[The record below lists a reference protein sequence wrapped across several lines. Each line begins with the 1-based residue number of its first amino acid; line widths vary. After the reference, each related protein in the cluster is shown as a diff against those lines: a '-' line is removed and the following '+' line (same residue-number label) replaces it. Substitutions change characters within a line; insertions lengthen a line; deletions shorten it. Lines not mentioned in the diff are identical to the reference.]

1 VVQQESRPGDHWW
14 RVQRGLRDRRDS
26 AVVAAVQVHVDEG
39 AGMLTGQGLRTAGR
53 RLETTLLGR
62 SVRSFLA
69 LQGIDRATA
78 IAAQAF
84 TALIPL
90 VLLASGLAAADHRD
104 LVSDL
109 LIRKFRLGGS
119 AADAVRD
126 LFAHP
131 SGASTG
137 VFSVVLLVFSGVSLT
152 RRMQR
157 MYQDA
162 WRLPPRRG
170 VRGSLNA
177 ALALA
182 VLLVEIGLLFLVR
195 TLVGALP
202 AGWVLG
208 GTISVLG
215 SLLLWTAVPWLLLD
229 RRVPW
234 RRLMPTGALTAT
246 CAGIYAL
253 ATTVYMPRLMSTYS
267 LRYGLFGVT
276 LALIGWL
283 LCIAFIFVA
292 TTILAAEFDRDQDR
306 WATRLRDRL
315 GLGQRFGVQAPENG
329 PPGLGGELPSGDVR
343 SLRG

>member
-1 VVQQESRPGDHWW
+1 MQT
-14 RVQRGLRDRRDS
+14 
-26 AVVAAVQVHVDEG
+26 VH
-39 AGMLTGQGLRTAGR
+39 GLRTAGR

-62 SVRSFLA
+62 AAGSFMA

-90 VLLASGLAAADHRD
+90 VLLASGLAPAGHGD

-109 LIRKFRLGGS
+109 LNRKFHLEGS
-119 AADAVRD
+119 AADAVRE

-131 SGASTG
+131 SAASTG

-157 MYQDA
+157 TYQDA
-162 WRLPPRRG
+162 WQLPPRRG
-170 VRGSLNA
+170 VRGSVNA

-182 VLLVEIGLLFLVR
+182 VLLVELGLLFLVR

-202 AGWVLG
+202 AGWALG
-208 GTISVLG
+208 GTISVLV

-234 RRLMPTGALTAT
+234 RRLMPTGALTAACT
-246 CAGIYAL
+246 GVYAL

-283 LCIAFIFVA
+283 LCTAFIFVA
-292 TTILAAEFDRDQDR
+292 TTVLAAEFDRTPDR
-306 WATRLRDRL
+306 WATRLRRKL
-315 GLGQRFGVQAPENG
+315 GLEQRVGDRAAEDHRRTAD
-329 PPGLGGELPSGDVR
+329 GELTSEDLR
-343 SLRG
+343 SSRS

>member
-1 VVQQESRPGDHWW
+1 MRT
-14 RVQRGLRDRRDS
+14 
-26 AVVAAVQVHVDEG
+26 VHD
-39 AGMLTGQGLRTAGR
+39 LRTAGR
-53 RLETTLLGR
+53 RLETTVPGR
-62 SVRSFLA
+62 SVRSFVA

-90 VLLASGLAAADHRD
+90 VLLASGLAPTEHRD

-109 LIRKFRLGGS
+109 LVRKFHLEGS
-119 AADAVRD
+119 AADAVRE

-131 SGASTG
+131 STASTG

-182 VLLVEIGLLFLVR
+182 VLLVEISLLFLVR

-202 AGWVLG
+202 AGWAVS

-215 SLLLWTAVPWLLLD
+215 SVLLWTSIPWLLLD
-229 RRVPW
+229 RRVSW
-234 RRLMPTGALTAT
+234 RRLLPTGALTAG
-246 CAGIYAL
+246 CAGVYAL

-283 LCIAFIFVA
+283 LCVAFIFVT
-292 TTILAAEFDRDQDR
+292 TTILAAEFDRSPER
-306 WATRLRDRL
+306 WATRVRTRL
-315 GLGQRFGVQAPENG
+315 GLEQPAREQAAVGG
-329 PPGLGGELPSGDVR
+329 PPPAGEELPPGDVR
-343 SLRG
+343 PVHSCPSAPGARRLPRHPGVPGDPGQGPATGEKDRIS

>member
-1 VVQQESRPGDHWW
+1 
-14 RVQRGLRDRRDS
+14 
-26 AVVAAVQVHVDEG
+26 
-39 AGMLTGQGLRTAGR
+39 MLTGQGLRTAGR

-62 SVRSFLA
+62 SVGTFLG

-90 VLLASGLAAADHRD
+90 VLLASGLAPADHRD

-109 LIRKFRLGGS
+109 LIRKFHLEGS
-119 AADAVRD
+119 AADAVRE

-131 SGASTG
+131 AAASTG
-137 VFSVVLLVFSGVSLT
+137 AFSVVLLVFSGVSLT

-157 MYQDA
+157 TYQDA
-162 WRLPPRRG
+162 WQLPPRRG
-170 VRGSLNA
+170 VRGSFNA

-182 VLLVEIGLLFLVR
+182 VLLVELALLFLVR

-202 AGWVLG
+202 AGWALG

-215 SLLLWTAVPWLLLD
+215 SLLLWTAIPWLLLD
-229 RRVPW
+229 RRVSW
-234 RRLMPTGALTAT
+234 RRLMPTGALTAA
-246 CAGIYAL
+246 CAGVYAL

-283 LCIAFIFVA
+283 LCIALIFVA
-292 TTILAAEFDRDQDR
+292 TTVLAAEFDRAQDP

-315 GLGQRFGVQAPENG
+315 GLGQRVGAQAPENS
-329 PPGLGGELPSGDVR
+329 PRPVEGELSSGDVR
-343 SLRG
+343 DLRG

>member
-1 VVQQESRPGDHWW
+1 
-14 RVQRGLRDRRDS
+14 
-26 AVVAAVQVHVDEG
+26 
-39 AGMLTGQGLRTAGR
+39 MLTGQGLRTAGR

-62 SVRSFLA
+62 SVGTFLA

-182 VLLVEIGLLFLVR
+182 VLLVELGLLFLVR
-195 TLVGALP
+195 TLVGGLP

-215 SLLLWTAVPWLLLD
+215 SLLLWTAIPWLL
-229 RRVPW
+229 
-234 RRLMPTGALTAT
+234 TGALTAT

>member
-1 VVQQESRPGDHWW
+1 
-14 RVQRGLRDRRDS
+14 
-26 AVVAAVQVHVDEG
+26 
-39 AGMLTGQGLRTAGR
+39 MLTGQGLRTAGR

-62 SVRSFLA
+62 SVGTFMA

-90 VLLASGLAAADHRD
+90 VLLISGLAAADHRD

-109 LIRKFRLGGS
+109 LVRKFHLEGS
-119 AADAVRD
+119 AADAVRE

-131 SGASTG
+131 SAASTG

-162 WRLPPRRG
+162 WQLPPRRG

-177 ALALA
+177 TLALA
-182 VLLVEIGLLFLVR
+182 FLLVELALLFLVR
-195 TLVGALP
+195 TLVGTLP
-202 AGWVLG
+202 GGWALG
-208 GTISVLG
+208 GTLSVLG

-229 RRVPW
+229 RRVSW
-234 RRLMPTGALTAT
+234 RRLMPTGALTAV
-246 CAGIYAL
+246 CAGVYAL

-283 LCIAFIFVA
+283 LCIAFIFV
-292 TTILAAEFDRDQDR
+292 TSTVVAAEFDRDQDR

-315 GLGQRFGVQAPENG
+315 GLGQRVGDRAAEAG
-329 PPGLGGELPSGDVR
+329 PRPAEGELPSGDLGSVR
-343 SLRG
+343 G